1 MGRGVVLPPV
11 RPARCDRSREAIS
24 LRLDGVL
31 SLFESALLD
40 RHLRRCADC
49 RAFAAGAAAQT
60 QLLRTAELEQPL
72 RPVALPAGRRRP
84 VRRVAAGALTAVASV
99 AAAAAM
105 TLSPGGHSGQGSA
118 VSAAPSRRD
127 RCSGAR
133 RRRSQPDPRDPRDR
147 SPPDDAAGVRR
158 RRPRPR
164 PLQHAGLRQ
173 GLGQLG
179 SKNRVRRGDGRYGSQ
194 PSPSPTAPP
203 ARSAD
208 RRRPVSTSPRARSRR
223 ASPPPR
229 LPDRPPRSRPLGCRS

>member
-1 MGRGVVLPPV
+1 M

-49 RAFAAGAAAQT
+49 RGFAAGAAAQT

-105 TLSPGGHSGQGSA
+105 TLSPGGNGGQSSA
-118 VSAAPSRRD
+118 VSAAPTVET
-127 RCSGAR
+127 GA
-133 RRRSQPDPRDPRDR
+133 PVLVVV
-147 SPPDDAAGVRR
+147 AAN
-158 RRPRPR
+158 PT
-164 PLQHAGLRQ
+164 
-173 GLGQLG
+173 LGI
-179 SKNRVRRGDGRYGSQ
+179 RETV
-194 PSPSPTAPP
+194 
-203 ARSAD
+203 
-208 RRRPVSTSPRARSRR
+208 
-223 ASPPPR
+223 PR
-229 LPDRPPRSRPLGCRS
+229 LTMQPASVADGPVHGLFNTPVRI